1 MTILRVFA
9 ESNLDYEL
17 DLLEWIILDV
27 SNTVIRSG
35 RNTINDLPICTE
47 TEIVISGTDINLLS
61 VKLPDGNHKKVL
73 SAIPYLVED
82 FILSNPERVHVTLI
96 EKQENIATL
105 VVIDKEFLNQL
116 LRKLEKHQIFP
127 SWVYPE
133 NMLLPVINNAWTIA
147 QHGQRLIVR
156 TGQNSGFSIY
166 ENTMESS
173 KLPWA
178 LKLALDKINDKPDKI
193 IVYGDLI
200 SKASD
205 WHTMLN
211 IKNIETRVHD
221 WRHHIRT
228 STINLLTGEFEPTH
242 KLLKKMAS
250 YRSILIF
257 VALIFA
263 VQFIFMSIQYVYR
276 LHLNHQLDNQM
287 IEVFQS
293 TFPKNSVIVNAP
305 VQMQRKWEEAKLS
318 NRGSSHGDFVPLLVA
333 TSQSI
338 GSISVDKL
346 LGMSYKDEK
355 LILLLRLRNQ
365 DQAEKIRQQLISS
378 GLVVAIDNVRN
389 MGSLQEIQL
398 LISAGVK

>member
-35 RNTINDLPICTE
+35 RNAINDLPICTE
-47 TEIVISGTDINLLS
+47 TEIVISGTDINFLS

-293 TFPKNSVIVNAP
+293 TFPQNSVIVNAP

-355 LILLLRLRNQ
+355 LILLLRLRNK

>member
-47 TEIVISGTDINLLS
+47 TEIVISGTDINFLS

-116 LRKLEKHQIFP
+116 LRKLEKRQIFP

-166 ENTMESS
+166 ENTMESL

-178 LKLALDKINDKPDKI
+178 LKLALDKINDNPDKI

-293 TFPKNSVIVNAP
+293 TFPQNSVIVNAP

-355 LILLLRLRNQ
+355 LILLLRLRNK